1 MSGPASAESSKRE
14 VQYNMGEI
22 VPIKPD
28 ARAEWENGWRVRR
41 AARSD
46 VAAVAAAVSE
56 LLLELGGKP
65 APMAALEASTR
76 AMIDDR
82 EVGLVLVAESE
93 SDGEIIGMLG
103 VSWQS
108 AIRIPGRYGL
118 IQELWVD
125 PAWRYRTIG
134 GDLIDALCELTSRHN
149 VATIEVGLPGERYP
163 HHAATESF
171 YTSNDFKV
179 IGVRMRRVCQ

>member
-1 MSGPASAESSKRE
+1 
-14 VQYNMGEI
+14 MGEI

-28 ARAEWENGWRVRR
+28 AEAEWENGWRVRQ
-41 AARSD
+41 AAHSD
-46 VAAVAAAVSE
+46 VAAVALAVSE

-65 APMAALEASTR
+65 APIAALEVPVR
-76 AMIDDR
+76 ALIDDR
-82 EVGLVLVAESE
+82 GAGLVLVAESE
-93 SDGEIIGMLG
+93 ADGEIIGVLG
-103 VSWQS
+103 VSWQI

-134 GDLIDALCELTSRHN
+134 GDLVEALCVLASRHGIGR
-149 VATIEVGLPGERYP
+149 IEVGLPGERFP

-171 YTSNDFKV
+171 YANNGFSA
-179 IGVRMRRVCQ
+179 IGLRMKRLCR